1 MEKKVLYS
9 YTITKWTT
17 GEEDVTDM
25 TKDANGNFLLSKE
38 EIYDDVLAF
47 GKTIEVNRTYNI
59 AYNAATSALTD
70 FYASMARQR
79 AGAVSSQAK
88 PEGEKKIEIK

>member
-79 AGAVSSQAK
+79 AGAVSSQTK
-88 PEGEKKIEIK
+88 TEGDKKIEIK